1 MSELIR
7 EDRPQLSDE
16 AAVYIR
22 ELIVSGQLRPG
33 AFIRLDRLASALSM
47 SVTPVRQALVTLRGE
62 GFVQLEPRRGFQV
75 SQLREDDILD
85 LFAVQ
90 AFVAGELAAHAA
102 GRISDEQ
109 IARLKAI
116 LTDLEAA
123 MQRGEPATGEA
134 LAHEFHEVVFD
145 AADRPKL
152 VWLMQISGRYEPRR
166 FYADITGWER
176 LSIREHKTIL
186 TALKR
191 RDVDQARQAMAG
203 HVQSLGRIVA
213 SNFAATGEPP
223 IREPDSK
230 DT

>member
-1 MSELIR
+1 MSEVIR

-16 AAVYIR
+16 AAVYVR

-33 AFIRLDRLASALSM
+33 TFIRLDRLATALSM

-102 GRISDEQ
+102 ERISDEQ
-109 IARLKAI
+109 IGRLKTI

-123 MQRGEPATGEA
+123 MNRGEPATAEA

-166 FYADITGWER
+166 FYANIIGWER
-176 LSIREHKTIL
+176 LSIREHRTIL
-186 TALKR
+186 MALKK
-191 RDVDQARQAMAG
+191 RDVDQARKTMAG
-203 HVQSLGRIVA
+203 HVQNLGRIVA

-223 IREPDSK
+223 IRELDSQH
-230 DT
+230 T